1 MSSFGTTL
9 GLGGAVEAKVGVGG
23 NGIAVGWGLSFGVTA
38 DVGAITVVMSATVV
52 AAGGNGAGVLGTRL
66 HAVQPIIMALR
77 QI

>member
-1 MSSFGTTL
+1 
-9 GLGGAVEAKVGVGG
+9 V
-23 NGIAVGWGLSFGVTA
+23 SFGVTA